1 MFNFFKKKDSG
12 ARALP
17 TNPISGGDGST
28 LEQAVIIDC
37 ASTGMAHMLISR
49 FLSDKHG
56 VEGKDW
62 DSGFE
67 FFAKG
72 ANGPT
77 RFVRLLSIS
86 LRDGS
91 KREYYFDISRAMKVV
106 DTRRKLI

>member
-1 MFNFFKKKDSG
+1 MFNLFKKKAIG
-12 ARALP
+12 APALP
-17 TNPISGGDGST
+17 TKPISGGDGSSF
-28 LEQAVIIDC
+28 EQAVIIDC

-72 ANGPT
+72 ANGPE

-86 LRDGS
+86 LRDGT
-91 KREYYFDISRAMKVV
+91 KREYYFDISRAMKAFE
-106 DTRRKLI
+106 TMRKQM